1 MRISDWSSDVCSS
14 DLAVAPILRSR
25 TSSRSAIATPSLQA
39 GSAVQQ
45 PVDHQVDADR
55 EGGDGRPGD
64 ERGRNAEND
73 AVLVVLHD
81 AAPVGLRRLDAEA
94 EEGERRE
101 EQHRESEAQAEL
113 SEQRREGIGQD
124 LAKDDPQA
132 TLAAQP
138 RGLDELQDRK
148 STRLNSSN

>member
-1 MRISDWSSDVCSS
+1 M
-14 DLAVAPILRSR
+14 RSR

-64 ERGRNAEND
+64 ERGRHAEND

-94 EEGERRE
+94 EEGERQIGRASCRE
-101 EQHRESEAQAEL
+101 RVGPA
-113 SEQRREGIGQD
+113 
-124 LAKDDPQA
+124 
-132 TLAAQP
+132 
-138 RGLDELQDRK
+138 GLV
-148 STRLNSSN
+148 SGGAVYI

>member
-1 MRISDWSSDVCSS
+1 MVDLPAPDSPISPSTRPFSRVKETPWTMVMSFGGSPGGY
-14 DLAVAPILRSR
+14 AVAPILRSR

-64 ERGRNAEND
+64 GRGGNAEND

-81 AAPVGLRRLDAEA
+81 
-94 EEGERRE
+94 
-101 EQHRESEAQAEL
+101 SAQ
-113 SEQRREGIGQD
+113 IGR
-124 LAKDDPQA
+124 AHV
-132 TLAAQP
+132 
-138 RGLDELQDRK
+138 
-148 STRLNSSN
+148 